1 MFLNISNL
9 YFKNLLHSIKSNIL
23 ISYIKFIWFN
33 GVLQLIMESYSK
45 SGKSDY
51 ICGLF

>member
-1 MFLNISNL
+1 MFLIISNL
-9 YFKNLLHSIKSNIL
+9 YSKNIIHSIKSNKL
-23 ISYIKFIWFN
+23 ISYIKYIRFN

-45 SGKSDY
+45 SGNIDF